1 MDTRME
7 QLHPSPKLGDEEEE
21 RLAAA
26 EVEEEEGDYVQ

>member
-7 QLHPSPKLGDEEEE
+7 QPYPSPELGDEEEE

-26 EVEEEEGDYVQ
+26 

>member
-1 MDTRME
+1 ME